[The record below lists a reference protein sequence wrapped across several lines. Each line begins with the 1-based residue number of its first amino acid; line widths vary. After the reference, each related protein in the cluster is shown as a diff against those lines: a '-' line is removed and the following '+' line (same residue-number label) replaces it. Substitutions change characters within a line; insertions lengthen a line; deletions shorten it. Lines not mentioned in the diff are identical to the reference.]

1 MSESKIRDSLAN
13 NLSMIDSTYRLVD
26 KEHYLRNEQGSRGFI
41 DILATNT
48 ENQHIIIEVKRA
60 NTSSREAIHEILKYI
75 EGIKVNKG
83 ANDDE
88 IIAVIVSTEWKE
100 LLVPFSSFVK
110 RVNFTVIGYH
120 IEVTKDFN
128 LISATQVSPLMLTND
143 RIISDCHMAYRY
155 LNKKRMLDGVQS
167 ISSCYEKKGVFDYLI
182 VVLTPPEGEGDRERE
197 AVKATIKN
205 LGLTNKDLHNFI
217 PDYEYMLYSTSMLMS
232 DQEYLSIISEDSDLT
247 EEFDADSLEGL
258 ERTDRTNYLYGYT
271 VLDRLP
277 FPKSDHTE
285 LGTPSKFSQVFLE
298 GGWKIQQILRF
309 GKLEANTFLS
319 DDVLIDE
326 LKGLTGTNHS
336 LYKKNISSK
345 SISSFE
351 QIRSDI
357 TNCLQ
362 DNPIWLSGINQAL
375 TTITKELHGCDF
387 EGEIYIYHP
396 SNTLSTI
403 FNIISNPD
411 SYESWIPRYH
421 VSVKSDTRTL
431 HFYGCLDRNQEDI
444 AFEDVLV
451 KFYNSDPRQLMLTQI
466 WGGYEPSDYQIA
478 PSYGLQYT
486 NFRVDLRPDGLK
498 HSFKFDGFSYQISQN
513 IHPYQGLMTFI
524 EEKRTFCHDVF
535 NFYASRQ
542 LGGILLLDS
551 VAD

>member
-1 MSESKIRDSLAN
+1 MSENKIRDSLAN
-13 NLSMIDSTYRLVD
+13 NLSMIDSAYRLVD

-41 DILATNT
+41 DILATNA

-60 NTSSREAIHEILKYI
+60 NTSSREAIHELLKYI

-120 IEVTKDFN
+120 IEVTEDFN
-128 LISATQVSPLMLTND
+128 LVSATQVSPLILTND

-167 ISSCYEKKGVFDYLI
+167 ISSCYENKGVFDYLI

-197 AVKATIKN
+197 AVKATVRK
-205 LGLTNKDLHNFI
+205 LGLTDKDLHNRI

-232 DQEYLSIISEDSDLT
+232 DQEYLSIIREDSDLR
-247 EEFDADSLEGL
+247 EEFDADSLEEL
-258 ERTDRTNYLYGYT
+258 ERTDRTNYLYGYA

-277 FPKSDHTE
+277 FPVSDHTE
-285 LGTPSKFSQVFLE
+285 IGTPAKFSQVFLD

-326 LKGLTGTNHS
+326 LKGLKGTNHS
-336 LYKKNISSK
+336 LYKKGISNK

-357 TNCLQ
+357 ANCLQ

-375 TTITKELHGCDF
+375 TTIKKELHGCDF

-396 SNTLSTI
+396 SNTLRTI

-411 SYESWIPRYH
+411 SYESWIPHYH
-421 VSVKSDTRTL
+421 VSVKSDTRNL
-431 HFYGCLDRNQEDI
+431 YFYGCLDRNQEDT
-444 AFEDVLV
+444 AFEDVLA
-451 KFYNSDPRQLMLTQI
+451 KFYDSDPRQLMFTQV

-486 NFRVDLRPDGLK
+486 NFRVDLQPDGLK
-498 HSFKFDGFSYQISQN
+498 HSFKFDGFSYQISEN

-524 EEKRTFCHDVF
+524 DEKRTFCHEVF
-535 NFYASRQ
+535 DFYASRQ
-542 LGGILLLDS
+542 LGGGIF
-551 VAD
+551 AT